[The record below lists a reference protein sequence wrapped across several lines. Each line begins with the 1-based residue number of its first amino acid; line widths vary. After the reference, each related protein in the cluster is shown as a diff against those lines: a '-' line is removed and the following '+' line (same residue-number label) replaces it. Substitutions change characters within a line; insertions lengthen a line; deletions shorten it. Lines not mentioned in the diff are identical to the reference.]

1 MADSDNDWENDD
13 FVPTLKKP
21 VVTDKWEGED
31 EDDNVKDNWDDEDEE
46 KEKEKEEKSE
56 QTVVAT
62 QPKKKKTLAQAI
74 AEKEEKRRKEI
85 EEKMKLLEI
94 EKKDLTPQE
103 RLAHKLKQQ
112 KLQEEADL
120 QLAKETFGITDEPV
134 TGIDQMIPS
143 SREDFDTFRKLLVD
157 KISQNESAPHF
168 YSFLEE
174 LCRDL
179 CLNLPPDEIKKITG
193 TLNAI
198 ANEKVKAQKAK
209 AGKKKSKK
217 ATLNLGKDDFT
228 IMDFADEYE
237 DCI

>member
-46 KEKEKEEKSE
+46 KEKEEKSE

-94 EKKDLTPQE
+94 EKNLTPQE

-120 QLAKETFGITDEPV
+120 QLAKETFGVTDEPV

-179 CLNLPPDEIKKITG
+179 CLNLPPDEIKKS
-193 TLNAI
+193 
-198 ANEKVKAQKAK
+198 QAK